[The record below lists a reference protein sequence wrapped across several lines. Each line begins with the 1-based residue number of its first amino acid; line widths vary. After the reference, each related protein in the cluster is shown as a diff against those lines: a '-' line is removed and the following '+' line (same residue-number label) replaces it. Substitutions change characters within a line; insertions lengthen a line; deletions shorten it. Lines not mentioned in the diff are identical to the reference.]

1 MIVRIVKMT
10 FMESKIENFKA
21 FARSSG
27 DKIRHFEGCQHLDFL
42 QDIHNKNIFFS
53 YSLWES
59 EKHLNNYRKSDFFK
73 DTWEKTRQWFKDK
86 PEAWSTKKLNEKK

>member
-10 FMESKIENFKA
+10 FLESEIENYKA
-21 FARSSG
+21 FARSIS
-27 DKIRHFEGCQHLDFL
+27 DKIRHFEGCRHLDIL
-42 QDIHNKNIFFS
+42 QDIHKKNIFFS

-73 DTWEKTRQWFKDK
+73 ETWEKTRKWFKGK
-86 PEAWSTKKLNEKK
+86 PEAWSTKKLNEKQ